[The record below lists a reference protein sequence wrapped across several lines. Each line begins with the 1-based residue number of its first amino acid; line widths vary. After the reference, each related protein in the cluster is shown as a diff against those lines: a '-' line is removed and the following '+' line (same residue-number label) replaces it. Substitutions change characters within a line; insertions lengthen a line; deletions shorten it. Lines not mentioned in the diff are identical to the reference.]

1 MLVAGELSN
10 AIRDHWWVLVIRGV
24 VGIAFGVLFIVYP
37 QISLVALIYLFG
49 AYALID
55 GIFAAVQALRLG
67 VHSDR
72 WWPLL
77 FEAII
82 GIAVGIVFFRFTGL
96 SAVAVAFT
104 IAVWAI
110 ATGIFEIVAAFR
122 FGGSGGAPWLLGL
135 GGVLSIIVGVLFSIA
150 PIAALLAY
158 VLVLGVYAIIFGVMM
173 IVWGFRLRSSPPVT
187 SAPSTV

>member
-1 MLVAGELSN
+1 MAIASELVN
-10 AIRDHWWVLVIRGV
+10 VIRDHWWVLVVRGV
-24 VGIAFGVLFIVYP
+24 LGIAFGALFIFYP

-49 AYALID
+49 AYALVD
-55 GIFAAVQALRLG
+55 GIFAGVQALRLG

-77 FEAII
+77 FEAIV

-104 IAVWAI
+104 ISVWAI

-122 FGGSGGAPWLLGL
+122 FGGSGGAQWLLGL
-135 GGVLSIIVGVLFSIA
+135 GGVLSIVVGVLFAIA

-158 VLVLGVYAIIFGVMM
+158 VLVLGIYAIIFGIMM
-173 IVWGFRLRSSPPVT
+173 IVWGFRLRST
-187 SAPSTV
+187 GETAATAAA

>member
-1 MLVAGELSN
+1 MAIAVELAN
-10 AIRDHWWVLVIRGV
+10 AIRDHWWILVVRGIL
-24 VGIAFGVLFIVYP
+24 GIAFGALFIFYP

-49 AYALID
+49 AYALVD

-77 FEAII
+77 F
-82 GIAVGIVFFRFTGL
+82 
-96 SAVAVAFT
+96 
-104 IAVWAI
+104 

-122 FGGSGGAPWLLGL
+122 FGGNGGAPWLLGL
-135 GGVLSIIVGVLFSIA
+135 GGALSIIVGVLFAIA

-158 VLVLGVYAIIFGVMM
+158 VFVLGIYAIIFGVML
-173 IVWGFRLRSSPPVT
+173 IVWGFRLRSASP
-187 SAPSTV
+187 APSTA

>member
-1 MLVAGELSN
+1 MLVASELSN
-10 AIRDHWWVLVIRGV
+10 AIRDHWWVLVIRGI

-173 IVWGFRLRSSPPVT
+173 IVWGFRLRSSAPVT

>member
-1 MLVAGELSN
+1 MAIASELVN
-10 AIRDHWWVLVIRGV
+10 VIHDHWWVLVARGV
-24 VGIAFGVLFIVYP
+24 LGVGFGVLFIFYP
-37 QISLVALIYLFG
+37 GISLVAFIYLFG
-49 AYALID
+49 AYALVD

-77 FEAII
+77 FEAIV

-104 IAVWAI
+104 ISVWAI

-135 GGVLSIIVGVLFSIA
+135 GGGLSIVVGVLFAIA

-158 VLVLGVYAIIFGVMM
+158 VLVLGIYAIIFGIMM
-173 IVWGFRLRSSPPVT
+173 IVWGFRLRS
-187 SAPSTV
+187 APSTA